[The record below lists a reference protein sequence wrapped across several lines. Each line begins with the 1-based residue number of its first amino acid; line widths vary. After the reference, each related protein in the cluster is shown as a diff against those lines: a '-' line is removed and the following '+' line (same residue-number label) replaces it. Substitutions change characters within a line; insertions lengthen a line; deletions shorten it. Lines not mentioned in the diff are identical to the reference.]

1 MTAHRHQWT
10 GADFFVADD
19 RPMMRQACACGA
31 TREIRAFDVTWNPPI
46 NGGQGDER
54 RSATM
59 SRPAESE
66 S

>member
-10 GADFFVADD
+10 GADFYVADG

-46 NGGQGDER
+46 NDLHRKER
-54 RSATM
+54 RSTTM
-59 SRPAESE
+59 SRPAEPGS
-66 S
+66 